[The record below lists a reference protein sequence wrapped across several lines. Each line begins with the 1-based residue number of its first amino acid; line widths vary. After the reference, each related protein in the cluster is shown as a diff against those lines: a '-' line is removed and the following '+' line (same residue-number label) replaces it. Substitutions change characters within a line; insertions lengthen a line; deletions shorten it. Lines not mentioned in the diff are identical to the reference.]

1 MKFVHFCCF
10 ALLLGSSALK
20 AQVINVNWSEKDRV
34 KFGFEEAVLL
44 DNGNYIMR
52 KSEVHLMKSPKNTLV
67 LLNNSMDILK
77 ENEIKVDEK
86 WYYSD
91 GLKKFGQ
98 NIYFFYTA
106 YSSGTQ
112 NYNYYA
118 LKIDAQSLE
127 VQSKILLGKFKSNY
141 LNVQAIASY
150 KLSDDSSKILFFAE
164 KPDDKRENK
173 QFLINVLDSN
183 LTTIWDQNIE
193 LNIPAKQVDIYD
205 MDVSNNGKV
214 FVSLKHYD
222 QDVTKESI
230 KEDGEKIPSYSFKMF
245 VYDER
250 KSKPKELVFALGN
263 KFIQGSKV
271 VCDNSGEVKIAGF
284 YKSKYNGLITGAF
297 YTTVN
302 EKDLAM
308 SKPQVIPLPDDLVTL
323 IDNEGLGSTK
333 EKDPGISRF
342 FKIKYILKR
351 SDESIDLVAEFFNDV
366 SLYNGISKTTTTTY
380 YSGDILDILIR
391 KDKKIIFTRIPKMQ
405 INFSSYFEGFSPIVY
420 NDKLI
425 LIYNDDKDNVE
436 KNISEKPD
444 KVRTFDK
451 TILMAGII
459 DSAGNLTRQ
468 KIYSHVDQDYITVP
482 KSTTKISEGKYLISA
497 IVGNKILNLKKR
509 FGILT
514 VK

>member
-1 MKFVHFCCF
+1 
-10 ALLLGSSALK
+10 
-20 AQVINVNWSEKDRV
+20 
-34 KFGFEEAVLL
+34 
-44 DNGNYIMR
+44 
-52 KSEVHLMKSPKNTLV
+52 
-67 LLNNSMDILK
+67 
-77 ENEIKVDEK
+77 
-86 WYYSD
+86 
-91 GLKKFGQ
+91 
-98 NIYFFYTA
+98 
-106 YSSGTQ
+106 
-112 NYNYYA
+112 
-118 LKIDAQSLE
+118 
-127 VQSKILLGKFKSNY
+127 
-141 LNVQAIASY
+141 
-150 KLSDDSSKILFFAE
+150 
-164 KPDDKRENK
+164 
-173 QFLINVLDSN
+173 
-183 LTTIWDQNIE
+183 
-193 LNIPAKQVDIYD
+193 
-205 MDVSNNGKV
+205 
-214 FVSLKHYD
+214 
-222 QDVTKESI
+222 VTKESI

-308 SKPQVIPLPDDLVTL
+308 SIPQVIPLPDDLVAL
-323 IDNEGLGSTK
+323 IDNEGIGSTK

-351 SDESIDLVAEFFNDV
+351 KDESIDLVAEFFNDV

-405 INFSSYFEGFSPIVY
+405 INFSSYFEGFYPIVY
-420 NDKLI
+420 TDKLI
-425 LIYNDDKDNVE
+425 LLYNDDKDNVE
-436 KNISEKPD
+436 KNILEKPD

-451 TILMAGII
+451 SILMAGII

-482 KSTTKISEGKYLISA
+482 ESTTKISEGRYLISA

-509 FGILT
+509 FGILM